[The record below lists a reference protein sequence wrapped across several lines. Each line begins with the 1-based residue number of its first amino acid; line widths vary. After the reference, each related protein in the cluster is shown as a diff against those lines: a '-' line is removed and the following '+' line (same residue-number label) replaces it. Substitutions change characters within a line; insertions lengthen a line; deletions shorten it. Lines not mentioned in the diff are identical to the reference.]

1 MAIEIHLPDI
11 GTDAADVTEI
21 LVSIDEQ
28 IEVDTPL
35 ISVEGDKAAME
46 IPSPNS
52 GTVKEIKLAV
62 GDSVSTGTLILMLEP
77 NEEEPTKIEDTT
89 ASEEKKANEPKIVS
103 KNILLPDIGSDEVNV
118 TEIHVATG
126 DEVQIEQPI
135 ISVEGEKAAME
146 IPSTHSGKVTE
157 VKVTVG
163 ESISTGTL
171 LLIMETVESP
181 DSKKVKSTASPAPK
195 TQQLEQEPVQKQVK
209 QSIKRQSGFVENQ
222 EFAHA
227 SPSVRRIA
235 REFGVD
241 LAKVR
246 GSGRK
251 GRIIKEDVQN
261 YVKEALRV
269 LDSEGSGG
277 GLGLLPWPD
286 IDFNQFGETETE
298 KLSKIKRLTGANLHR
313 NWVKIPHVTQWDEV
327 DVTELEALR
336 KELNSIEAKNES
348 GIKFTLLVFVMK
360 AVAKALQELP
370 PMNSSLSNDEQS
382 IILKKYVNIGI
393 AVDTPNGLI
402 VPVVRNVHEK
412 SCVQLTKDL
421 RELSSKARDGKLTK
435 NDITGGTFTISS
447 LGGLGGTSFTPI
459 INAPEVGILGLSRA
473 DQKPIWNNDTF
484 IPRLMLPMSLSYD
497 HRVIDGA
504 EGVKFL
510 NILKE
515 SIVTV
520 KEELQAR

>member
-181 DSKKVKSTASPAPK
+181 DSKKVKSTASPALK
-195 TQQLEQEPVQKQVK
+195 NQQLKQEPC
-209 QSIKRQSGFVENQ
+209 
-222 EFAHA
+222 
-227 SPSVRRIA
+227 
-235 REFGVD
+235 
-241 LAKVR
+241 
-246 GSGRK
+246 
-251 GRIIKEDVQN
+251 
-261 YVKEALRV
+261 
-269 LDSEGSGG
+269 
-277 GLGLLPWPD
+277 LLYTSD
-286 IDFNQFGETETE
+286 
-298 KLSKIKRLTGANLHR
+298 AA
-313 NWVKIPHVTQWDEV
+313 DE
-327 DVTELEALR
+327 L
-336 KELNSIEAKNES
+336 
-348 GIKFTLLVFVMK
+348 
-360 AVAKALQELP
+360 
-370 PMNSSLSNDEQS
+370 
-382 IILKKYVNIGI
+382 
-393 AVDTPNGLI
+393 
-402 VPVVRNVHEK
+402 
-412 SCVQLTKDL
+412 
-421 RELSSKARDGKLTK
+421 
-435 NDITGGTFTISS
+435 
-447 LGGLGGTSFTPI
+447 
-459 INAPEVGILGLSRA
+459 
-473 DQKPIWNNDTF
+473 
-484 IPRLMLPMSLSYD
+484 
-497 HRVIDGA
+497 
-504 EGVKFL
+504 
-510 NILKE
+510 
-515 SIVTV
+515 
-520 KEELQAR
+520 

>member
-181 DSKKVKSTASPAPK
+181 DSKKVKSTASPAPDRK
-195 TQQLEQEPVQKQVK
+195 
-209 QSIKRQSGFVENQ
+209 
-222 EFAHA
+222 
-227 SPSVRRIA
+227 SV
-235 REFGVD
+235 V
-241 LAKVR
+241 
-246 GSGRK
+246 
-251 GRIIKEDVQN
+251 
-261 YVKEALRV
+261 
-269 LDSEGSGG
+269 
-277 GLGLLPWPD
+277 
-286 IDFNQFGETETE
+286 
-298 KLSKIKRLTGANLHR
+298 
-313 NWVKIPHVTQWDEV
+313 
-327 DVTELEALR
+327 
-336 KELNSIEAKNES
+336 
-348 GIKFTLLVFVMK
+348 
-360 AVAKALQELP
+360 
-370 PMNSSLSNDEQS
+370 
-382 IILKKYVNIGI
+382 
-393 AVDTPNGLI
+393 
-402 VPVVRNVHEK
+402 
-412 SCVQLTKDL
+412 
-421 RELSSKARDGKLTK
+421 
-435 NDITGGTFTISS
+435 
-447 LGGLGGTSFTPI
+447 
-459 INAPEVGILGLSRA
+459 
-473 DQKPIWNNDTF
+473 
-484 IPRLMLPMSLSYD
+484 
-497 HRVIDGA
+497 
-504 EGVKFL
+504 
-510 NILKE
+510 
-515 SIVTV
+515 
-520 KEELQAR
+520 